1 MNFSRFRSVSG
12 TNNTNRT
19 AKITIYFSVSNRFI
33 AALVATFAAFTIS
46 IFGSGQW
53 ASADSG
59 TTSPDPDPIQFP
71 TLQLT

>member
-19 AKITIYFSVSNRFI
+19 AEITIYFSVPNRFI

-46 IFGSGQW
+46 IFGSGQ
-53 ASADSG
+53 
-59 TTSPDPDPIQFP
+59 
-71 TLQLT
+71 